1 MDEYLSDGFTVQN
14 DLRQGSA
21 GLPLLSNCKQ
31 NVRKNHSLD
40 RVNKTLKMWQFPIF
54 ESDINE
60 SNFSLVDFK
69 SRLNSGTACYH
80 SVPKFLPACLL
91 PMNI

>member
-1 MDEYLSDGFTVQN
+1 MGKYLSDGFTIQN
-14 DLRQGSA
+14 DLGQGGA

-31 NVRKNHSLD
+31 NVRKNHSLE
-40 RVNKTLKMWQFPIF
+40 RVNKTFKMWQFSIF
-54 ESDINE
+54 ESDTNE
-60 SNFSLVDFK
+60 SNFSLEDIK

-91 PMNI
+91 SMNI